1 MKRLALTFFIPVLFS
16 ASAYADGLCQE
27 EAKAM
32 GYVGSIDTL
41 EPCKPQKNAASE
53 ATLSEKAGKE
63 LEPRY
68 LGGKRD
74 LDSSE
79 QMGQVQTR

>member
-32 GYVGSIDTL
+32 GYVGSMDTL
-41 EPCKPQKNAASE
+41 EPCKPQKNTASE

-63 LEPRY
+63 IKPRY
-68 LGGKRD
+68 LKEKRD
-74 LDSSE
+74 SESST

>member
-53 ATLSEKAGKE
+53 AARSEKVGKE
-63 LEPRY
+63 IEPRY
-68 LGGKRD
+68 VTEKRD
-74 LDSSE
+74 SDSST
-79 QMGQVQTR
+79 QMGQVQMR